1 MLQGRFLTA
10 WYLQNTLIFSSS
22 DPACDVHLLITI
34 QLGVT
39 YGDENGRRP
48 QGKCFLAIQSFDDVY
63 APNSFELLKTSG
75 INFKRHEAQ
84 GIDPEG
90 RYSKETQT
98 NKQSSQHK
106 LKQKEQQK
114 GSLLDLSTWKTKGRL
129 NINRWR
135 IIRDRGFM
143 IKNRL
148 IRLKMKGKR
157 RRKKKTEE
165 PPKKRVNPARSTKTT
180 TQKEKPQDAQTPP
193 KKKLRPIKTAALIP
207 PLTSTS

>member
-84 GIDPEG
+84 GIDPEYFG
-90 RYSKETQT
+90 ELAGLVLLRDVKWISVHNRSNKSK
-98 NKQSSQHK
+98 KSSSK
-106 LKQKEQQK
+106 
-114 GSLLDLSTWKTKGRL
+114 
-129 NINRWR
+129 
-135 IIRDRGFM
+135 
-143 IKNRL
+143 
-148 IRLKMKGKR
+148 
-157 RRKKKTEE
+157 
-165 PPKKRVNPARSTKTT
+165 
-180 TQKEKPQDAQTPP
+180 
-193 KKKLRPIKTAALIP
+193 
-207 PLTSTS
+207 